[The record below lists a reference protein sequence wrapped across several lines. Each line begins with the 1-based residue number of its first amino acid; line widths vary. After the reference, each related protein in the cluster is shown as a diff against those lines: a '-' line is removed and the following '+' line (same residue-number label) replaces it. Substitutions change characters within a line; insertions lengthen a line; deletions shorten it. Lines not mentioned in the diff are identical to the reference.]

1 MKVDK
6 ERKGS
11 SLRKYVSLETAMRFL
26 SAKDQ
31 SKISAKEEKSMKL
44 KIKMLVVVKE
54 KLKQQAHFI
63 NPQT

>member
-54 KLKQQAHFI
+54 KLKQTGSFY
-63 NPQT
+63 

>member
-54 KLKQQAHFI
+54 KL
-63 NPQT
+63 NQTGSFY